1 MHSVESWR
9 MFTLNIN
16 YFLPVTFVP
25 LGRCCRASWLKELF
39 LSQEH
44 RNFDEYFL
52 NAAKLCIGL
61 EMYIAD
67 LLETWHCLLIKTGLL
82 RFIFYFILFL
92 SFMYIWSWK
101 QEFFFPFHC
110 EKIDTCMKAERK
122 PEWTKTQ
129 LQQFSTPR
137 HFCFIYPC
145 SICHRLDAPFLLNQS
160 TVDGLLG
167 CFLSFAEGNK

>member
-52 NAAKLCIGL
+52 NAANLCIGL

-101 QEFFFPFHC
+101 QEFFFF
-110 EKIDTCMKAERK
+110 
-122 PEWTKTQ
+122 
-129 LQQFSTPR
+129 L
-137 HFCFIYPC
+137 FIVKKL
-145 SICHRLDAPFLLNQS
+145 IHVWKQRENQNELRPS
-160 TVDGLLG
+160 FNSFQLLG
-167 CFLSFAEGNK
+167 TFVSYTLAQYVTD